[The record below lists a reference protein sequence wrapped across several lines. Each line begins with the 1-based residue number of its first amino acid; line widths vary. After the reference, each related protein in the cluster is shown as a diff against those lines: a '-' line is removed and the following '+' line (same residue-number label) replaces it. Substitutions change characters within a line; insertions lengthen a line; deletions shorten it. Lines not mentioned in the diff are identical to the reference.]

1 MKNLPQFSR
10 LDHARSATSLHNFGH
25 NQGWVGT
32 RRELSSLPRA
42 SKREWP
48 EKLRRPWGSNP
59 RPCAPSC
66 SLWLHLQSDSSGLRS
81 SGFCCSAPWYSGWL
95 VGAPWGGRH
104 SYGRGSNPAFL
115 KGISIQTTP
124 APLLGLQHA
133 ANVPGL
139 LGLGLVEGQS
149 LTFNDWNI

>member
-1 MKNLPQFSR
+1 MGYISEGE
-10 LDHARSATSLHNFGH
+10 RSTVKQLWKICHNFQGSIMQDLPH
-25 NQGWVGT
+25 LTQFGRNQGWVGT

-81 SGFCCSAPWYSGWL
+81 SGFWCSAPWYSGWL

-133 ANVPGL
+133 ANVPG
-139 LGLGLVEGQS
+139 
-149 LTFNDWNI
+149 